1 MNLDECALEFIEK
14 FPEYKQAYHEHIDN
28 YDDLLGHVFFGDSI
42 NETLTGLLKK
52 NEDIDTIQR
61 YINFINF
68 MYKMGDDVVKNIVIV
83 TILEYLGDD
92 KEALT
97 NSYNLFN
104 DDIVNASI
112 ENEKSLG
119 RYIL

>member
-1 MNLDECALEFIEK
+1 
-14 FPEYKQAYHEHIDN
+14 
-28 YDDLLGHVFFGDSI
+28 
-42 NETLTGLLKK
+42 
-52 NEDIDTIQR
+52 
-61 YINFINF
+61 

-83 TILEYLGDD
+83 NILEYLGDD